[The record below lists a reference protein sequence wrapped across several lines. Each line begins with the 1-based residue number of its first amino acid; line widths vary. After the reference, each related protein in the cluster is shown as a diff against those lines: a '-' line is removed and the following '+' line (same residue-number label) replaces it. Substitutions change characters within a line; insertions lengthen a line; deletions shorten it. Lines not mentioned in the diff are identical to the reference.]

1 MFGGSVILDPSPT
14 PPITPSPPAPAAPV
28 LSVTPTAARITLKR
42 GGALTNDTFPIN
54 GRVVIGRFDPS
65 TGPID
70 VDMGALPEAVYI
82 SRRHAEIWCDSS
94 GQWYVKDLGSMN
106 GTFVC
111 AAGQT
116 QFQRVTGDH
125 PISDGDEIALGNAR
139 FEFRIG

>member
-1 MFGGSVILDPSPT
+1 MAS
-14 PPITPSPPAPAAPV
+14 SPPAPAVPV
-28 LSVTPTAARITLKR
+28 PSVTPAAARITLKR
-42 GGALTNDTFPIN
+42 GGALTGDTFPIN

-65 TGPID
+65 TGPVD
-70 VDMGALPEAVYI
+70 VDIGALPEAVYI

-111 AAGQT
+111 AAGQA
-116 QFQRVTGDH
+116 QFHRVTGDH